1 MIMINKD
8 KEEIPINIVQ
18 KYNGR
23 SLDSMEKIQAVAKHI
38 AEIKK
43 DYDGMVVVASAM
55 GQTTDKLIG
64 MAKQA
69 GDHIPKRELDVLLAT
84 GEQQTVALL
93 AIALENLGI
102 EAQSMTGFQSGFV
115 TNKYHTN
122 AKIKEIN
129 TERVEEI
136 VGSGKVAVVAG
147 FQGLNEDGDLTTL
160 GRGGS
165 DMTAV
170 GIAAHLGW
178 DCELYTTT
186 DCMYTVDPDIYPQAK
201 PIKAITY
208 EEMMEVTNL
217 GADKIETRAVEM
229 AKKYN
234 VKLFLGKS
242 LERDKS
248 KGTYIMSKE
257 MIINEN
263 LLVEDMP
270 ITGMG
275 IQDEISI
282 FTLRNVPAD
291 GKAVAECFS
300 SLGELDINV
309 DMISQ
314 QMAADG
320 TCTVSFSCGIEQ
332 GKALMAELESKPAFA
347 DIQIGREG
355 DLAMISLVGVGM
367 ATHSGVAS
375 KVFQVLAENDVRYY
389 HITTSEISISVTV
402 EMEQKLKAAIA
413 LCRAFHL

>member
-1 MIMINKD
+1 M
-8 KEEIPINIVQ
+8 
-18 KYNGR
+18 
-23 SLDSMEKIQAVAKHI
+23 QAVARHI
-38 AEIKK
+38 AETKNK
-43 DYDGMVVVASAM
+43 CEGLVVVASAM
-55 GQTTDKLIG
+55 GETTNKLLA
-64 MAKQA
+64 MAKKV
-69 GDHIPKRELDVLLAT
+69 GTEIPKRELDVLLAT

-93 AIALENLGI
+93 AIALQNLGI

-129 TERVEEI
+129 TEKVEEI
-136 VGSGKVAVVAG
+136 VNSGKVAVVAG
-147 FQGLNEDGDLTTL
+147 FQGIDEEGDITTL

-165 DMTAV
+165 DITAV

-178 DCELYTTT
+178 DCEMYTTSE
-186 DCMYTVDPDIYPQAK
+186 CLYTVDPELYPEAK
-201 PIKAITY
+201 PIRAITY
-208 EEMMEVTNL
+208 EEMMEIANL
-217 GADKIETRAVEM
+217 GADKIETRAVEL

-242 LERDKS
+242 LETDKS

-270 ITGMG
+270 ITGMS
-275 IQDEISI
+275 IQDEVSI

-291 GKAVAECFS
+291 GKAVAECFRT
-300 SLGELDINV
+300 LGELEINV

-320 TCTVSFSCGIEQ
+320 KCTVSFSCSKEQ
-332 GKALMAELESKPAFA
+332 GDALQAELDGQEVFS
-347 DIQIGREG
+347 DIIVDREG

-375 KVFQVLAENDVRYY
+375 KVFQVMAENDIRYY

-402 EMEQKLKAAIA
+402 EMDQKLKAAIA
-413 LCRAFHL
+413 LCRAFRL

>member
-1 MIMINKD
+1 MGETTNK
-8 KEEIPINIVQ
+8 
-18 KYNGR
+18 
-23 SLDSMEKIQAVAKHI
+23 LLA
-38 AEIKK
+38 
-43 DYDGMVVVASAM
+43 
-55 GQTTDKLIG
+55 
-64 MAKQA
+64 MAKKV
-69 GDHIPKRELDVLLAT
+69 GTEIPKRELDVLLAT

-93 AIALENLGI
+93 AIALHNLGI

-129 TERVEEI
+129 TEKVEEI
-136 VGSGKVAVVAG
+136 VNSGKVAVVAG
-147 FQGLNEDGDLTTL
+147 FQGIDEEGDITTL

-165 DMTAV
+165 DITAV

-178 DCELYTTT
+178 DCEMYTTSE
-186 DCMYTVDPDIYPQAK
+186 CMYTVDPELYPEAK
-201 PIKAITY
+201 PIRAITY
-208 EEMMEVTNL
+208 EEMMEIANL
-217 GADKIETRAVEM
+217 GADKIETRAVEL

-242 LERDKS
+242 LETDKS

-270 ITGMG
+270 ITGMS
-275 IQDEISI
+275 IQDEVSI

-291 GKAVAECFS
+291 GKAVAECFRT
-300 SLGELDINV
+300 LGELEINV

-320 TCTVSFSCGIEQ
+320 KCTVSFSCSKEQ
-332 GKALMAELESKPAFA
+332 GDALQAELDGQEVFS
-347 DIQIGREG
+347 DIIVDREG

-375 KVFQVLAENDVRYY
+375 KVFQVMAENDIRYY

-402 EMEQKLKAAIA
+402 EMDQKLKAAIA
-413 LCRAFHL
+413 LCRAFRL

>member
-1 MIMINKD
+1 M
-8 KEEIPINIVQ
+8 NIVQ

-23 SLDSMEKIQAVAKHI
+23 SLDSIEKIQAVARHI
-38 AEIKK
+38 AETKNK
-43 DYDGMVVVASAM
+43 CEGLVVVASAM
-55 GQTTDKLIG
+55 GETTNKLLG
-64 MAKQA
+64 MAKKVGA
-69 GDHIPKRELDVLLAT
+69 EIPKRELDVLLAT

-93 AIALENLGI
+93 AIALQNLGI

-129 TERVEEI
+129 TEKVEEI
-136 VGSGKVAVVAG
+136 VNSGKVAVVAG
-147 FQGLNEDGDLTTL
+147 FQGIDEEGDITTL

-165 DMTAV
+165 DITAV

-178 DCELYTTT
+178 DCEMYTTSE
-186 DCMYTVDPDIYPQAK
+186 CMYTVDPELYPEAK
-201 PIKAITY
+201 PIRAITY
-208 EEMMEVTNL
+208 EEMMEIANL
-217 GADKIETRAVEM
+217 GADKIETRAVEL

-242 LERDKS
+242 LETDKS

-270 ITGMG
+270 ITGMS
-275 IQDEISI
+275 IQDEVSI

-291 GKAVAECFS
+291 GKAVAECFRT
-300 SLGELDINV
+300 LGELEINV

-320 TCTVSFSCGIEQ
+320 KCTVSFSCSKEQ
-332 GKALMAELESKPAFA
+332 GDALQAELDGQEVFS
-347 DIQIGREG
+347 DIIVDREG

-375 KVFQVLAENDVRYY
+375 KVFQVMAENDIRYY

-402 EMEQKLKAAIA
+402 EMDQKLKAAIA
-413 LCRAFHL
+413 LCRAFRL

>member
-1 MIMINKD
+1 
-8 KEEIPINIVQ
+8 
-18 KYNGR
+18 
-23 SLDSMEKIQAVAKHI
+23 MEKIQAVARHI
-38 AEIKK
+38 AETKHQCE
-43 DYDGMVVVASAM
+43 GLVVVASAM
-55 GQTTDKLIG
+55 GQTTDKLIAL
-64 MAKQA
+64 AKKA
-69 GDHIPKRELDVLLAT
+69 GKEIPKRELDVLLAT

-93 AIALENLGI
+93 AIALQNLGI
-102 EAQSMTGFQSGFV
+102 EAQSMTGFQTGFV

-129 TERVEEI
+129 TEKVEEI

-147 FQGLNEDGDLTTL
+147 FQGVDEDGDITTL

-165 DMTAV
+165 DVTAV

-178 DCELYTTT
+178 DCEMYTTT
-186 DCMYTVDPDIYPQAK
+186 DCMYTADPAIYPQAK
-201 PIKAITY
+201 PIRAITY
-208 EEMMEVTNL
+208 EEMMEIANL
-217 GADKIETRAVEM
+217 GADKIETRAVEL

-242 LERDKS
+242 LEKDKS
-248 KGTYIMSKE
+248 KGTYIVSKE
-257 MIINEN
+257 MIVNEN

-282 FTLRNVPAD
+282 FTLRNVPSD
-291 GKAVAECFS
+291 GKAVAEAFRI
-300 SLGELDINV
+300 LGELQINV

-314 QMAADG
+314 QMADDG
-320 TCTVSFSCGIEQ
+320 TCTVSFSCNAEQ
-332 GKALMAELESKPAFA
+332 GKALMTELEGQQAFQ
-347 DIQIGREG
+347 DIVINREG
-355 DLAMISLVGVGM
+355 NLAMISLVGVGM

-375 KVFQVLAENDVRYY
+375 KVFQVLAENDVKYY